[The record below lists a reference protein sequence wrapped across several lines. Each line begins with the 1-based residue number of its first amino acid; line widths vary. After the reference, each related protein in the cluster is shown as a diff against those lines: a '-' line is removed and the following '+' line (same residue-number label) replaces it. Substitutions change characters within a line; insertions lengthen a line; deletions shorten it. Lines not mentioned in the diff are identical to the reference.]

1 MEKSVL
7 NTTAPAIYGHLPL
20 LSPSR
25 YPETVRQ
32 CLYIRNIPASQ
43 AIRSGFLLL
52 QKGSDSSYSQ
62 MVKSRCIPDTWVNL
76 LFTSKATTTPA
87 APAHHAPPQRACP
100 GPKLVESST
109 PRSCCARSDV
119 GRCSTVC
126 GRHGS
131 RNWQK
136 LRYATCTQQDPL
148 PDLLPN
154 EKLMDSR

>member
-1 MEKSVL
+1 VFEF
-7 NTTAPAIYGHLPL
+7 L
-20 LSPSR
+20 LSGEAKHCGALRDVVGTGWDAEFLP
-25 YPETVRQ
+25 T
-32 CLYIRNIPASQ
+32 LKPA
-43 AIRSGFLLL
+43 ARALPPTHPGKIEPRILGL
-52 QKGSDSSYSQ
+52 DP
-62 MVKSRCIPDTWVNL
+62 SRCIPDTWANL

-154 EKLMDSR
+154 EKLMDSL